1 MLKTVVAIALIMQLS
16 LAYTNINTNIKE
28 LHKIYIVTHEGTKE
42 VKVHEGKEMKVRT
55 KNGTRTIVYA
65 NGKWVLQQETE

>member
-16 LAYTNINTNIKE
+16 LAYTNIKE
-28 LHKIYIVTHEGTKE
+28 LHKIYIVTHEGVKE

-55 KNGTRTIVYA
+55 KNGTRTIVYT

>member
-16 LAYTNINTNIKE
+16 LAYTNIKE
-28 LHKIYIVTHEGTKE
+28 LHKIYIVTHEGVKE

-55 KNGTRTIVYA
+55 KNGTRTIVYT
-65 NGKWVLQQETE
+65 NGKWVLQQEAE